1 MGIPNLKVDETR
13 TSAKM
18 KSLLIF
24 STLLVCALAYRV
36 VPNMNRGSI
45 KPEYLNKCVNASIV
59 AIEAYDKDGN
69 NGLSY
74 EEIKDIGN
82 LLVIKLDKHKT
93 QFALNKVYIKT
104 L

>member
-1 MGIPNLKVDETR
+1 MLPLRFFSLISNQNFSLIPNLKVDETR

-74 EEIKDIGN
+74 EEIKDVSFGAKI
-82 LLVIKLDKHKT
+82 
-93 QFALNKVYIKT
+93 
-104 L
+104 